1 MVSKI
6 SENILKQM
14 NNKFT
19 KAKLFITLGKIYN
32 ENNIE
37 KMQLIKQNIEDFFVS
52 KNTFNQKENLFS
64 SANLLKSNIS
74 DN

>member
-19 KAKLFITLGKIYN
+19 KAKLFVTLGKIYN

-37 KMQLIKQNIEDFFVS
+37 KMQLIKQSIEDLFVS
-52 KNTFNQKENLFS
+52 KNKFNQKENS
-64 SANLLKSNIS
+64 ISIANTLKSNTS

>member
-37 KMQLIKQNIEDFFVS
+37 KMQLIKQNIEDLFVS
-52 KNTFNQKENLFS
+52 KNEFNQKENSFS
-64 SANLLKSNIS
+64 SANMLKSNTS